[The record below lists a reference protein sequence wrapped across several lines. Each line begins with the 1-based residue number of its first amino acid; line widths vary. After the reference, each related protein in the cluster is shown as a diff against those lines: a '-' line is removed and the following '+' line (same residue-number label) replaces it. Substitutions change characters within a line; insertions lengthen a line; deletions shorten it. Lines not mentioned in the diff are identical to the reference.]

1 MPEGDTIATLAQ
13 QLNTVLAGDTLRAI
27 EVLRPFRWRRKD
39 CVVREVHSLGKR
51 LLIELDSG
59 HTVQSHLGM
68 RGRWRTYPLYKV
80 TAATRH
86 RAHLILSNRDY
97 AFVCT
102 NAKDV
107 GVFEPDGD
115 QLRRR
120 DFALRVGPDLTRQCD
135 LDDVVQRVRGTL
147 APDALMM
154 DVLLNQ
160 QVASG
165 IGNVFKSEL
174 LFVEGKPVTCRLG
187 DIDDAE
193 LRRFYAQ
200 ANVWLQANVGPGR
213 RRTRDSGGDRRA
225 ARLWVYD
232 RAGRPCLRCQT
243 IVASALLGKDAR
255 RTYWCPA
262 CQAS

>member
-1 MPEGDTIATLAQ
+1 MPAEHQFTAGAYAVVGAAAMAAGVTRTVSCAVMVFELTG
-13 QLNTVLAGDTLRAI
+13 QLNHMLLILVAVLAA
-27 EVLRPFRWRRKD
+27 
-39 CVVREVHSLGKR
+39 
-51 LLIELDSG
+51 
-59 HTVQSHLGM
+59 
-68 RGRWRTYPLYKV
+68 Y
-80 TAATRH
+80 
-86 RAHLILSNRDY
+86 
-97 AFVCT
+97 
-102 NAKDV
+102 
-107 GVFEPDGD
+107 
-115 QLRRR
+115 
-120 DFALRVGPDLTRQCD
+120 
-135 LDDVVQRVRGTL
+135 
-147 APDALMM
+147 
-154 DVLLNQ
+154 
-160 QVASG
+160 G